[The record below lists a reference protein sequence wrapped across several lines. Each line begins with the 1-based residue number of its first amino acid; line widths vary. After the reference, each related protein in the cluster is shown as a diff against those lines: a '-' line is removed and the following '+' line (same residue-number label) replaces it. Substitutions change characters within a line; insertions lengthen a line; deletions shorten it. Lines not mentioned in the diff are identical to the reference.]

1 MKDNA
6 LLITALSALLL
17 PIAGLLFVKFIDW
30 LEYLAFTRLPDGKLR
45 SMLITG
51 WTGTT
56 PKTLGEM
63 RAQRDR

>member
-1 MKDNA
+1 MSNETLALVLSAA
-6 LLITALSALLL
+6 LLPL
-17 PIAGLLFVKFIDW
+17 AGWLFIKFTDW
-30 LEYLAFTRLPDGKLR
+30 LEYLAFTHLPPGKLR

-56 PKTLGEM
+56 PKTLEEL